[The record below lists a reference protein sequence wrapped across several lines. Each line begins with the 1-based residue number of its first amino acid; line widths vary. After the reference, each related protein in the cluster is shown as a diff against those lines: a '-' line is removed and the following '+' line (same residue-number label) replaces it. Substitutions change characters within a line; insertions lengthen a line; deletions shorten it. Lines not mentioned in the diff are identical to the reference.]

1 MLGYKHTEEAKEK
14 MRLHFADKTNHPMFG
29 VKHDEFTLKLIS
41 KPGELNPMFG
51 KNHSDSTRQLMSI
64 KKSKRPLGLY
74 NINNEL
80 IETFINQVDLAN
92 KFNVHKTTISRYIR
106 SGKLFINEFYIKEIK

>member
-14 MRLHFADKTNHPMFG
+14 MRLRFLDKTNHPMFG
-29 VKHDEFTLKLIS
+29 VKHDELTLKLIS

-51 KNHSDSTRQLMSI
+51 KNHSRVTRELISTKL
-64 KKSKRPLGLY
+64 SKRPLGLY

-80 IETFINQVDLAN
+80 VETFINQVDIAS
-92 KFNVHKTTISRYIR
+92 KFNVHKATISRYIK
-106 SGKLFINEFYIKEIK
+106 SGKLFNSEFNIKEIK